1 MNRPHDELTLARAC
15 APLFA
20 QFAGRGSRAKS
31 RSHPTP
37 RELSIDVLFVSVTP
51 ANMEF
56 RSLPDV
62 EKGVLTL
69 QLFVVVALKQAFF
82 STVLSQ
88 LLDERCIETVEVQY

>member
-1 MNRPHDELTLARAC
+1 L
-15 APLFA
+15 
-20 QFAGRGSRAKS
+20 Q
-31 RSHPTP
+31 
-37 RELSIDVLFVSVTP
+37 
-51 ANMEF
+51 EF

-88 LLDERCIETVEVQY
+88 LLDERCIETVEVVLKLPKMEIPYLRRYFWKFPIYSTFEGTESTFVLYLLRKYFV

>member
-1 MNRPHDELTLARAC
+1 L
-15 APLFA
+15 
-20 QFAGRGSRAKS
+20 Q
-31 RSHPTP
+31 
-37 RELSIDVLFVSVTP
+37 
-51 ANMEF
+51 EF

-88 LLDERCIETVEVQY
+88 LLDERCIETVEVILKLLKMEIPYLRRYFRKFPIYSTFEGTVLKVLSYFIYYFV

>member
-1 MNRPHDELTLARAC
+1 M
-15 APLFA
+15 
-20 QFAGRGSRAKS
+20 Q
-31 RSHPTP
+31 
-37 RELSIDVLFVSVTP
+37 
-51 ANMEF
+51 EF

-88 LLDERCIETVEVQY
+88 LLDERCIETVEVILKLPKMEIPYLRRYFRKFPILPSKVRVLKVLSYDKAAGQSS